1 MDVQPQ
7 PLRDDEI
14 DLREVFMVLWKGKW
28 TIILLVLITALA
40 VGIGGRILLT
50 PSYEAVATLLIM
62 PPTYQSAIEPES
74 LALETYRDL
83 ALTPS
88 IATRVVE
95 ELNLLNKKGELLTA
109 GEILRRVEVEISAPQ
124 VRREEIVQKVG
135 ILKIKV
141 SWKDPDI
148 ARDIANTWVDV
159 FMENTAHIRKS
170 ESDEVAQV
178 ILKQFGSTEEALRVV
193 EEELLEFR
201 SSDSLPLLSQQVELL
216 RSQLGERRKYVL
228 QTQRNLEM
236 KRHQLETTETQL
248 RALENDGEWIGLLTQ
263 DVERIRDHDHPI
275 RKRTIAALKQV
286 LLSEAALAKF
296 EDTANLSLLQQD
308 LELERARLANYRNK
322 LAGLKA
328 ELPNRKVRLQA
339 LAASLEEQDEKLVM
353 ARSLTTDALWLTL
366 GSDGQPLDDVTKLRL
381 VDEAITNLSF
391 VTSNPNYH
399 SVEKMYIDT
408 EMDLKT
414 MPQEI
419 QGYEALVSDSAN
431 RIEALESKYRE
442 LLLQRRS
449 LQDQVELSRKL
460 YDSLQSQYVTLK
472 QSAAQLGLEVARL
485 EVELELALAELG
497 EFHEIVSSA
506 EKEQLTLQLRQEWL
520 VRNVDA
526 LKRTYTVLSDRAE
539 NARLAELQATGDVR
553 FISPAVAPR
562 SPSSPNH
569 KLNVAIAVV
578 LAGMVGIGVV
588 FLSNMLKTPISQQ

>member
-381 VDEAITNLSF
+381 VDEAI
-391 VTSNPNYH
+391 NPNYH

>member
-7 PLRDDEI
+7 FRDDEI
-14 DLREVFMVLWKGKW
+14 DLREVFVILWRGKW
-28 TIILLVLITALA
+28 TIIVLMLVAALVA
-40 VGIGGRILLT
+40 GVGGRLVLT

-95 ELNLLNKKGELLTA
+95 GLQLVNKKGEPLTA
-109 GEILRRVEVEISAPQ
+109 GEILRGVEVEISAPQ
-124 VRREEIVQKVG
+124 VRRDEVVQKVG

-141 SWKDPDI
+141 SWNDPII
-148 ARDIANTWVDV
+148 ARDIANTWVKV
-159 FMENTAHIRKS
+159 FMENTTHIRKN

-178 ILKQFGSTEEALRVV
+178 ILKQFGSTGEALRIA
-193 EEELLEFR
+193 EEELLKFR

-248 RALENDGEWIGLLTQ
+248 NALENDGEWIGLLTQ
-263 DVERIRDHDHPI
+263 DVEQLRDHGHPI
-275 RKRTIAALKQV
+275 RKRTIDAMKQV
-286 LLSEAALAKF
+286 LLSEAALAEF
-296 EDTANLSLLQQD
+296 EDTANISLLQQN
-308 LELERARLANYRNK
+308 LELERARLASYQNK
-322 LAGLKA
+322 LASLKA
-328 ELPNRKVRLQA
+328 ELPNREARLHA
-339 LAASLEEQDEKLVM
+339 LATTLEEQDEKLVM
-353 ARSLTTDALWLTL
+353 ARSLTTDALWLAL
-366 GSDGQPLDDVTKLRL
+366 GNERPALEDVSKLRL
-381 VDEAITNLSF
+381 VDE
-391 VTSNPNYH
+391 VVNPNYH
-399 SVEKMYIDT
+399 GVEKMYIDAQIDI
-408 EMDLKT
+408 ET

-419 QGYEALVSDSAN
+419 EGYEVLVGDSTR
-431 RIEALESKYRE
+431 RIEALESQYRE
-442 LLLQRRS
+442 LLLQKKSR
-449 LQDQVELSRKL
+449 QDQVQLTRKL
-460 YDSLQSQYVTLK
+460 YESLMDQYVALK
-472 QSAAQLGLEVARL
+472 QSAVQLALEAARL
-485 EVELELALAELG
+485 EVELELALVELG
-497 EFHEIVSSA
+497 EFEEIVSGA

-526 LKRTYTVLSDRAE
+526 LKRTYAVLSDRAE

-569 KLNVAIAVV
+569 KLNVAIAIV

-588 FLSNMLKTPISQQ
+588 FLRNMFNNPISYQ

>member
-1 MDVQPQ
+1 MDVQLQ
-7 PLRDDEI
+7 PARDDEI

-28 TIILLVLITALA
+28 TIVLLVVAAALA
-40 VGIGGRILLT
+40 AGIGGRILLT

-95 ELNLLNKKGELLTA
+95 ELGLANKKGEPLTA

-135 ILKIKV
+135 ILKIKA
-141 SWKDPDI
+141 SWKDPDT
-148 ARDIANTWVDV
+148 ARDIANTWVGM

-178 ILKQFGSTEEALRVV
+178 ILNQFGSTEEALQVA

-248 RALENDGEWIGLLTQ
+248 MALENDGEWIGLLTQ
-263 DVERIRDHDHPI
+263 DVGRLHDHDHPI
-275 RKRTIAALKQV
+275 RKRTIGALKQV
-286 LLSEAALAKF
+286 LSSETALAKF
-296 EDTANLSLLQQD
+296 EDTANISLLQQD
-308 LELERARLANYRNK
+308 LELERARLASYRNR
-322 LAGLKA
+322 LASLKA

-339 LAASLEEQDEKLVM
+339 LAASLEEQEEKLVM
-353 ARSLTTDALWLTL
+353 ARSLTTDALWLAL
-366 GSDGQPLDDVTKLRL
+366 GSDGQPLEDVTKLRL
-381 VDEAITNLSF
+381 VDEVI
-391 VTSNPNYH
+391 NPNYH
-399 SVEKMYIDT
+399 SVEKMHIDA
-408 EMDLKT
+408 EIDLET
-414 MPQEI
+414 IPQEI
-419 QGYEALVSDSAN
+419 QGYEALVSDSVK
-431 RIEALESKYRE
+431 RVEVLEARLRE
-442 LLLQRRS
+442 LLLQRKS

-460 YDSLQSQYVTLK
+460 YDSLQGQYVALK

-485 EVELELALAELG
+485 EVELELALAELD

>member
-1 MDVQPQ
+1 MDLQPQ
-7 PLRDDEI
+7 ALRDDEI
-14 DLREVFMVLWKGKW
+14 DLREVLMVLWKGKW
-28 TIILLVLITALA
+28 TIILLVILSALA
-40 VGIGGRILLT
+40 AGIGGRILLT

-88 IATRVVE
+88 IATQVVE
-95 ELNLLNKKGELLTA
+95 DLDLVNNKGEPLTA

-135 ILKIKV
+135 VLKIRV
-141 SWKDPDI
+141 SWKDPSI
-148 ARDIANTWVDV
+148 ARDIANTWVNV

-178 ILKQFGSTEEALRVV
+178 ILKQFGSTEEALRMA

-201 SSDSLPLLSQQVELL
+201 TSDSLPLLTQQVELL

-248 RALENDGEWIGLLTQ
+248 MALEDDGEWIGLLTR
-263 DVERIRDHDHPI
+263 DVEKLGDQGHPI
-275 RKRTIAALKQV
+275 RKRNMDAVKQV
-286 LLSEAALAKF
+286 LLSEAALARF
-296 EDTANLSLLQQD
+296 EDAANISLLQQD
-308 LELERARLANYRNK
+308 LELERARLAGYQNK
-322 LAGLKA
+322 LANLKA
-328 ELPNRKVRLQA
+328 ELPNRKARLEA
-339 LAASLEEQDEKLVM
+339 LATSLEEQDEKLVM
-353 ARSLTTDALWLTL
+353 ARSLTTDALWLAL
-366 GSDGQPLDDVTKLRL
+366 GNDGQPLEDVTNLRL
-381 VDEAITNLSF
+381 VDEVI
-391 VTSNPNYH
+391 NPNYQ

-408 EMDLKT
+408 EMALVT
-414 MPQEI
+414 MPEEI
-419 QGYEALVSDSAN
+419 QGYKTLVSDSTK
-431 RIEALESKYRE
+431 RIEALESKQRE
-442 LLLQRRS
+442 LLLQKKA
-449 LQDQVELSRKL
+449 LQGQVHLSRQL
-460 YDSLQSQYVTLK
+460 YESLQSQYIALK

-485 EVELELALAELG
+485 EVELELALAELA
-497 EFHEIVSSA
+497 EFQERVSNA
-506 EKEQLTLQLRQEWL
+506 ENEQLMLQLRQEWL

-526 LKRTYTVLSDRAE
+526 LRRTYTVLSDRAE

-569 KLNVAIAVV
+569 KLNVAIAIV

-588 FLSNMLKTPISQQ
+588 FVSNMLKSPISYQ